1 MKLRTKLAIVLNT
14 LMMFSLTPA
23 QTTPSV
29 TAKIEKKEVEGLFI
43 LEAVAN
49 NSSKVFQSLT
59 YQLLAVK
66 ESGTGNL
73 SSNQQSGKFTLQ
85 PNETKKL
92 SEISLNIDKKDALK
106 VFLFIRDEKNYT
118 VSQDSLIYNNKMA
131 NLEKKNFKK
140 KT

>member
-140 KT
+140 KI

>member
-14 LMMFSLTPA
+14 LIMFSVSNA

-29 TAKIEKKEVEGLFI
+29 TAKIEKKEIEGLFI

-49 NSSKVFQSLT
+49 NSTKVFQSLT

-85 PNETKKL
+85 PNESKKL

-118 VSQDSLIYNNKMA
+118 VSQDSLIYNNKMTS
-131 NLEKKNFKK
+131 LEKKNFKK

>member
-14 LMMFSLTPA
+14 LMMFSLSHA

-29 TAKIEKKEVEGLFI
+29 TAKIEKKEVEGLFV

-140 KT
+140 KI